1 MLAPGFT
8 DISLPGCVVGSR
20 EGGTGLMLL
29 LLIHSFIHTG
39 DQTKKTDFYSCNY
52 SFKTEY

>member
-8 DISLPGCVVGSR
+8 DISLPWCVVGSR

-39 DQTKKTDFYSCNY
+39 DHTKKTDFYSCNY